1 MWRQGGLHPKWHFL
15 GWCSNSPK
23 RSITFIERV
32 YMTTFRNFE
41 IFSPVNFQ
49 CWGEFSGS
57 EKSEKSQPESGFQPE
72 HFFQNSTIFS
82 NNSHSCH
89 HRGPFIGRKECTLP
103 YMVIL
108 PLTEATL
115 LQHLIY
121 VTYYYKETNFEKK
134 VWMETQYGV
143 KIFQNFHFQ
152 KHSPTIQKR
161 WAKKKFKKL
170 NCLYSPTFPILTHIS
185 LIH

>member
-1 MWRQGGLHPKWHFL
+1 MGFWPKL
-15 GWCSNSPK
+15 
-23 RSITFIERV
+23 
-32 YMTTFRNFE
+32 
-41 IFSPVNFQ
+41 
-49 CWGEFSGS
+49 
-57 EKSEKSQPESGFQPE
+57 
-72 HFFQNSTIFS
+72 FFQNSCFFS
-82 NNSHSCH
+82 NNSHRWC

-108 PLTEATL
+108 PLTEATDVL
-115 LQHLIY
+115 HPIY

-185 LIH
+185 HTHPHFTNSLKIDEFWKKVWLKTQYGVKNFHNFHFQKHPPTTLDTWVKKKSKFIYIKYNVYLGML